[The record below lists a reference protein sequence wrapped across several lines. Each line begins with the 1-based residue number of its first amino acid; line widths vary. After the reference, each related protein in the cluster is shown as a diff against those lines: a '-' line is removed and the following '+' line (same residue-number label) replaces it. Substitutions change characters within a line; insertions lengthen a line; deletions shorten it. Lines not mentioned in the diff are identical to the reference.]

1 MFAIT
6 FILSWF
12 IGFYSMPFQNEK
24 ELKTE
29 IKEVTV
35 FMNGAQVFETGTIK
49 IPAGESILKITNRS
63 PYLDEKSI
71 QVKGTGDFTI
81 VAVNPKS
88 NFLESKIIS
97 QNDSL
102 FSILS
107 KERLLLENLNAEA
120 EVLKEKAS
128 VLNTNKNL
136 GGQNNGIN
144 MTQLKQAADFFE
156 KELMEIKQREIS
168 NKQKSAQ
175 SKSLIERLEQ
185 QLNEFQNKTFT
196 PVSEIYIKVTA
207 ERSVDAN
214 FSLSY
219 LVENAGWF
227 PKYDIRVDDIQK
239 PLQLTYKAEVWQ
251 NTGNDW
257 KNVKLRFSN
266 GEPSRSGVMPELKK
280 WELTY
285 ARNTIFDPMA
295 SFETVG
301 SVSGVVMDSQDNT
314 PLPGVMVM
322 INGTTIGTTTDVN
335 GRYSITIPNNS
346 NRLIFN
352 FIGMVSQERTITGP
366 TMNIFMEPDVQALSE
381 VVVTGY
387 SADGILQGRVPG
399 IMTRQA
405 PKSKPLESQVIA
417 TMIKENQTT
426 IEIEV
431 EKPYSILSN
440 GEKLLVDLKK
450 HDLEAQYEYYAVP
463 KLEKDAFLIAKITDW
478 EKYSFLQGEANLYFE
493 DTFIG
498 KSILEAESFQDTL
511 SISLGRDR
519 GIAINREKIDQ
530 FSRKRFVGNNVDEA
544 RGYRIIVK
552 NNKSQNINLT
562 LLDQVPI
569 SIVNDISVNIRE
581 LGKATKN
588 EDTGILTW
596 KLRLAPAEQE
606 TVEFQYEVRYPRK
619 ERVILD

>member
-1 MFAIT
+1 MSTIT
-6 FILSWF
+6 IILSWF
-12 IGFYSMPFQNEK
+12 IGFYLMPFQNEK
-24 ELKTE
+24 ELNTE

-35 FMNGAQVFETGTIK
+35 FMNGAQVFETGTIQ

-63 PYLDEKSI
+63 PYLDDKSI

-120 EVLKEKAS
+120 EVLREKAS

-168 NKQKSAQ
+168 NKQKSSQ
-175 SKSLIERLEQ
+175 SKSLIDRLEQ

-196 PVSEIYIKVTA
+196 PVSEIYIKVNA
-207 ERSVDAN
+207 EKSVDAS

-227 PKYDIRVDDIQK
+227 PKYDIRVNDIQK

-266 GEPSRSGVMPELKK
+266 GEPSRSGVMPELRK

-285 ARNTIFDPMA
+285 ARNIVFDPMA
-295 SFETVG
+295 SFAPVG
-301 SVSGVVMDSQDNT
+301 SVSGVVMDSHDNT
-314 PLPGVMVM
+314 PLPGATVM
-322 INGTTIGTTTDVN
+322 IKGTTIGTTTDVN

-352 FIGMVSQERTITGP
+352 FIGMVSQERPITGP
-366 TMNIFMEPDVQALSE
+366 TMNIFMEPDAQALSE

-387 SADGILQGRVPG
+387 STEGILQGRAHG

-405 PKSKPLESQVIA
+405 PRSKTAEAQVIA

-463 KLEKDAFLIAKITDW
+463 KLEKEAFLVAKITGW

-544 RGYRIIVK
+544 RAFRITVK
-552 NNKSQNINLT
+552 NNKSQKINLT
-562 LLDQVPI
+562 LIDQVPV
-569 SIVNDISVNIRE
+569 SIVNDISVSIRE
-581 LGKATKN
+581 LSKAKRD
-588 EDTGILTW
+588 EQTGILTW
-596 KLRLAPAEQE
+596 KLELAPAAQE
-606 TVEFQYEVRYPRK
+606 IVELQYEVRYPRK

>member
-552 NNKSQNINLT
+552 NNKSQIINLT

>member
-1 MFAIT
+1 
-6 FILSWF
+6 
-12 IGFYSMPFQNEK
+12 
-24 ELKTE
+24 
-29 IKEVTV
+29 
-35 FMNGAQVFETGTIK
+35 
-49 IPAGESILKITNRS
+49 
-63 PYLDEKSI
+63 
-71 QVKGTGDFTI
+71 
-81 VAVNPKS
+81 
-88 NFLESKIIS
+88 
-97 QNDSL
+97 
-102 FSILS
+102 
-107 KERLLLENLNAEA
+107 
-120 EVLKEKAS
+120 
-128 VLNTNKNL
+128 
-136 GGQNNGIN
+136 
-144 MTQLKQAADFFE
+144 
-156 KELMEIKQREIS
+156 
-168 NKQKSAQ
+168 
-175 SKSLIERLEQ
+175 
-185 QLNEFQNKTFT
+185 
-196 PVSEIYIKVTA
+196 
-207 ERSVDAN
+207 
-214 FSLSY
+214 
-219 LVENAGWF
+219 
-227 PKYDIRVDDIQK
+227 
-239 PLQLTYKAEVWQ
+239 
-251 NTGNDW
+251 
-257 KNVKLRFSN
+257 
-266 GEPSRSGVMPELKK
+266 
-280 WELTY
+280 
-285 ARNTIFDPMA
+285 
-295 SFETVG
+295 
-301 SVSGVVMDSQDNT
+301 
-314 PLPGVMVM
+314 
-322 INGTTIGTTTDVN
+322 
-335 GRYSITIPNNS
+335 
-346 NRLIFN
+346 
-352 FIGMVSQERTITGP
+352 
-366 TMNIFMEPDVQALSE
+366 MEPDVQALSE

>member
-569 SIVNDISVNIRE
+569 SIVNDVSVNIRE

>member
-387 SADGILQGRVPG
+387 NADGILQGRVPG